1 MSNLIEMF
9 NIISDPV
16 KVAWAIWIGWGVAQI
31 GWYRRTRLGFTPA
44 RFVQPAAAVPPV
56 RLSSS
61 GVRRGPLRPPL
72 PVSTG
77 EKQPWEQDP
86 S

>member
-1 MSNLIEMF
+1 MSNLVEMF

-16 KVAWAIWIGWGVAQI
+16 KVGWVLWIGWGVAQI
-31 GWYRRTRLGFTPA
+31 GWYRRTRQGFA
-44 RFVQPAAAVPPV
+44 PV
-56 RLSSS
+56 RMVQAGPSRLSAS
-61 GVRRGPLRPPL
+61 GVRRSTVRPPL